1 MANDYPDGFRRL
13 LPGHTVDLTSGFAR
27 PWYMGDTLNI
37 AAGNYS
43 TYTINITDPDSIY
56 YIDVVNVSPQ
66 SYTEFGVRVFINS
79 IPYVAEGC
87 IGFAHIPMR
96 VNPSLLLIYGDV
108 IVVEVTNY
116 DASLRQFLVKVHGTK
131 ISRPD
136 GFGHV
141 PGAYFTAS
149 AHVCDVCIPVL
160 LSDASSFSPTSW
172 SWDLKNGYT
181 DVALQNPWAWY
192 QFPGSYY
199 PRLKAIN
206 AYGYDTYAEQVPIVC
221 NAVLYPPGWNE
232 VDPGSHVTVGDD
244 YVTVTA
250 LPSNVPAMVYASFV
264 DRWITSYRVRF
275 KFECSLLQADSWH
288 GVFGFSNSFTSLD
301 LESSSYVSINVNYSG
316 GHSYMILRYYYLT
329 GEVIDTHVDFPVDG
343 TPRYLD
349 LHHPSQSDTVSLKI
363 YSNSAMTSLVDTLSI
378 THSALKSSYFGYCY
392 LVRGLTG
399 GSVATKTIKISN
411 IQFQYG

>member
-13 LPGHTVDLTSGFAR
+13 LPGHTVDLESGFAR
-27 PWYMGDTLNI
+27 PWYMGETLNI

-43 TYTINITDPDSIY
+43 TYTITITDPDSIY

-79 IPYVAEGC
+79 VPYVAEGC

-131 ISRPD
+131 ISRPA

-141 PGAYFTAS
+141 PGAYFTAVT
-149 AHVCDVCIPVL
+149 HICDVAIPVL
-160 LSDASSFSPTSW
+160 LTDASTFSPTDW

-181 DVALQNPWAWY
+181 DVHLQNPYAWY

-206 AYGYDTYAEQVPIVC
+206 VYGYDTYAEQVPIVC
-221 NAVLYPPGWNE
+221 NPVLYPPGWIE
-232 VDPGSHVTVGDD
+232 VDPLGQVTIASN
-244 YVTVTA
+244 YVLVTA
-250 LPSNVPAMVYASFV
+250 LPSNVGAMVYTDFV
-264 DRWITSYRVRF
+264 GRLITSYRIKF
-275 KFECSLLQADSWH
+275 KFECSLLQADSWY
-288 GVFGFSNSFTSLD
+288 GVFGFSNSLTTLD
-301 LESSSYVSINVNYSG
+301 TESVSYVSINVNYSG
-316 GHSYMILRYYYLT
+316 GNSHMSLRFYYLT
-329 GEVIDTHVDFPVDG
+329 GESIDIHSGFPVDG

-349 LHHPSQSDTVSLKI
+349 LHHPARSDTITLKI
-363 YSNSAMTSLVDTLSI
+363 YSDAAMTILVDTLSI
-378 THSALKSSYFGYCY
+378 TNWRLSSSTFRYCY
-392 LVRGLTG
+392 LARGLTG
-399 GSVATKTIKISN
+399 GTGATKTIKISD
-411 IQFQYG
+411 IIFEYG

>member
-27 PWYMGDTLNI
+27 PWYMGETLNI

-43 TYTINITDPDSIY
+43 TYTITITDPDSIY

-149 AHVCDVCIPVL
+149 AHVCDVCIPVR

-172 SWDLKNGYT
+172 
-181 DVALQNPWAWY
+181 
-192 QFPGSYY
+192 
-199 PRLKAIN
+199 
-206 AYGYDTYAEQVPIVC
+206 
-221 NAVLYPPGWNE
+221 
-232 VDPGSHVTVGDD
+232 
-244 YVTVTA
+244 
-250 LPSNVPAMVYASFV
+250 
-264 DRWITSYRVRF
+264 
-275 KFECSLLQADSWH
+275 
-288 GVFGFSNSFTSLD
+288 
-301 LESSSYVSINVNYSG
+301 
-316 GHSYMILRYYYLT
+316 
-329 GEVIDTHVDFPVDG
+329 
-343 TPRYLD
+343 
-349 LHHPSQSDTVSLKI
+349 
-363 YSNSAMTSLVDTLSI
+363 
-378 THSALKSSYFGYCY
+378 
-392 LVRGLTG
+392 
-399 GSVATKTIKISN
+399 IS
-411 IQFQYG
+411 